1 MIGFGRCHR
10 GSCAYYIPFLQK
22 IKRLRFTNYNGERK
36 RFLAKIKSRASA
48 LNKRIVLC
56 EGEDSRVVKAAA
68 AAVREGIAKITLLG
82 DPDEI
87 KKANPDVD
95 LTGVDIV
102 CPAKS
107 AKRAEYAALLYSLR
121 KAKGITEEE
130 AEKLSYDNTY
140 FGVLMLKAGDVDGL
154 VSGACHSNGKH
165 AAPRSADRQGC
176 ARRAAGF
183 QLFPDDRSRM
193 RQSVL

>member
-1 MIGFGRCHR
+1 MVKEN
-10 GSCAYYIPFLQK
+10 A
-22 IKRLRFTNYNGERK
+22 
-36 RFLAKIKSRASA
+36 FLAKIKSRASA

-95 LTGVDIV
+95 LTGVNIV

-107 AKRAEYAALLYSLR
+107 AKRADYAAL
-121 KAKGITEEE
+121 
-130 AEKLSYDNTY
+130 
-140 FGVLMLKAGDVDGL
+140 F
-154 VSGACHSNGKH
+154 
-165 AAPRSADRQGC
+165 
-176 ARRAAGF
+176 
-183 QLFPDDRSRM
+183 
-193 RQSVL
+193 